1 MAKKKARRP
10 VTSQRE
16 VIGGRWLPNLLI
28 WGGVLL
34 MLSGGVVAYPI
45 LQGFLAPADAASLEF
60 SITLVPT
67 LAVTAVP
74 PQPTAIPQATQPS
87 TPTLES
93 LPTAITSTAPPPV
106 LLPETE
112 LEVVEAIPTVTEE
125 SVEPEVTPEPT
136 ATPSPTPTPDPASLI
151 PNRLVIPAIN
161 LDAPVAQVGWET
173 NLVNGQP
180 VSSWIVP
187 NSYTAGWHVTSAL
200 PGSPGNT
207 VLNGHHN
214 VHGEVFRYLENLQ
227 PGDEIT
233 LYTGV
238 TSHYYAVT
246 ERHILKEKGES
257 EEVRLQNAQ
266 FILPTEDER
275 LTLVTC
281 WPYTNNTHRLIIVAV
296 PMQPTATPT
305 PIAR

>member
-1 MAKKKARRP
+1 
-10 VTSQRE
+10 
-16 VIGGRWLPNLLI
+16 
-28 WGGVLL
+28 
-34 MLSGGVVAYPI
+34 
-45 LQGFLAPADAASLEF
+45 
-60 SITLVPT
+60 
-67 LAVTAVP
+67 
-74 PQPTAIPQATQPS
+74 
-87 TPTLES
+87 
-93 LPTAITSTAPPPV
+93 
-106 LLPETE
+106 
-112 LEVVEAIPTVTEE
+112 
-125 SVEPEVTPEPT
+125 
-136 ATPSPTPTPDPASLI
+136 
-151 PNRLVIPAIN
+151 
-161 LDAPVAQVGWET
+161 
-173 NLVNGQP
+173 
-180 VSSWIVP
+180 
-187 NSYTAGWHVTSAL
+187 
-200 PGSPGNT
+200 

>member
-1 MAKKKARRP
+1 M
-10 VTSQRE
+10 
-16 VIGGRWLPNLLI
+16 
-28 WGGVLL
+28 LL
-34 MLSGGVVAYPI
+34 MLAGGVVAYPI
-45 LQGFLAPADAASLEF
+45 LQSFLAPADAASLEF

-67 LAVTAVP
+67 LAATAVP
-74 PQPTAIPQATQPS
+74 PQPTAIPQSTQSNTPS
-87 TPTLES
+87 LES
-93 LPTAITSTAPPPV
+93 LPTGISETAPPPL

-112 LEVVEAIPTVTEE
+112 LEVVEATPTPAEEQVEQEVT
-125 SVEPEVTPEPT
+125 PAATPEPT
-136 ATPSPTPTPDPASLI
+136 ATPSPTPTPHPASLI
-151 PNRLVIPAIN
+151 PNRLVIPAIH
-161 LDAPVAQVGWET
+161 LDAPVVQVGWET

-187 NSYTAGWHVTSAL
+187 DSYTAGWHVTSAL
-200 PGSPGNT
+200 PGNPGNT

-214 VHGEVFRYLENLQ
+214 VHGEVFRYLEDLQ
-227 PGDEIT
+227 PGDEIIV
-233 LYTGV
+233 YTGV

-246 ERHILKEKGES
+246 ERHILKEKGEP

-281 WPYTNNTHRLIIVAV
+281 WPYTNNTHRLIIVAM

-305 PIAR
+305 PMAG